1 MINAKIASE
10 ILKELEMYI
19 CFINDLDHDL
29 DFFRIYLI
37 FVALLEIIRLIQNT
51 NNLVTVCT
59 RKQR

>member
-19 CFINDLDHDL
+19 CFINDHDL